1 MPQAVCD
8 HKGTAMNKNEAP
20 DYAAVLADLRT
31 RRTQLDAAIQAL
43 EAVVG
48 GPAGATRSP
57 LPKQPSP
64 NSHATPKS
72 FVGLSVLDA
81 AKRHLQQTGHSLRTT
96 EILGAL
102 QQGGV
107 ALTGKS
113 PINSLG
119 AILNSNLKKGSGIVR
134 ERRGV
139 WALAAWQTARPEAM
153 NGAHIVDLDR
163 LLGSVGSTLPQSEAT
178 GLPLAPPSILMP
190 SPATMSAL
198 HD

>member
-1 MPQAVCD
+1 
-8 HKGTAMNKNEAP
+8 MNKNEAP
-20 DYAAVLADLRT
+20 DYAAVLADLRI
-31 RRTQLDAAIQAL
+31 RRAQLDAAIQAL

-48 GPAGATRSP
+48 GPAGATRAP
-57 LPKQPSP
+57 VPKAPSLG
-64 NSHATPKS
+64 NNAAAQS

-96 EILGAL
+96 QILGAL

-119 AILNSNLKKGSGIVR
+119 AILNSNLKKGCGLVR

-139 WALAAWQTARPEAM
+139 WALTAWQVGRPEAM
-153 NGAHIVDLDR
+153 NGARIVDLER
-163 LLGSVGSTLPQSEAT
+163 LLGSVGSAHPKGDQP
-178 GLPLAPPSILMP
+178 GLPAVPVSILMP
-190 SPATMSAL
+190 SRATASAL
-198 HD
+198 HA